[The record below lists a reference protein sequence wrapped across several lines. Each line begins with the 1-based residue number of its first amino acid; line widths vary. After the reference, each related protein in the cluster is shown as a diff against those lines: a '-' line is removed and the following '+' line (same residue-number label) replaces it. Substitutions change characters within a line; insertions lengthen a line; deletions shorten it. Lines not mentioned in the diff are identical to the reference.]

1 VTQVRRGALG
11 TRAAV
16 ALVALA
22 AIAGHAVADIVSPAT
37 PCENVLPAELEVT
50 LRAEPL
56 DPAVGD
62 LVDLDVEITNTTG
75 GLAGIPLFR
84 LAGAE
89 PLFAIE
95 SQENSYP
102 YVEGARYRLRAAQPG
117 LATLSLSVNFETS
130 SGCVDLPLF
139 VFHSTSSAPYPI
151 TVSGDSP
158 PVSGSPTPTVT
169 ATPPRRRVTA
179 TPARRPPSTARATS
193 DPVRCPHALQRLRV
207 AVDIALGSTAAARRS
222 SDVHRPP
229 DVAIND
235 LVAAANGARARC
247 VAPPSGWTAS
257 SGR

>member
-16 ALVALA
+16 VLVALA
-22 AIAGHAVADIVSPAT
+22 AITGHAVADVVLRAT

-50 LRAEPL
+50 LRAVPL

-62 LVDLDVEITNTTG
+62 LVDLDVQITNTTG

-89 PLFAIE
+89 PLFSIE

-117 LATLSLSVNFETS
+117 LAALRLSVNFETS

-139 VFHSTSSAPYPI
+139 VFHSTSSAPLPI
-151 TVSGDSP
+151 AVSGDLP
-158 PVSGSPTPTVT
+158 PVSGSPTPTAT
-169 ATPPRRRVTA
+169 ATPLRRWAIA
-179 TPARRPPSTARATS
+179 TPPRRPPSTASATS
-193 DPVRCPHALQRLRV
+193 DLARCAHAREQVTTALE
-207 AVDIALGSTAAARRS
+207 AALGSSEATCHSCAVER
-222 SDVHRPP
+222 HPT
-229 DVAIND
+229 VAITE
-235 LVAAANGARARC
+235 LIAVVNGTRSRC
-247 VAPPSGWTAS
+247 PTPPPTATAI
-257 SGR
+257 R

>member
-1 VTQVRRGALG
+1 M
-11 TRAAV
+11 RAAV
-16 ALVALA
+16 VLVALA
-22 AIAGHAVADIVSPAT
+22 AIAGHAVADVVSPAT

-117 LATLSLSVNFETS
+117 LATLSLSVNLHFR
-130 SGCVDLPLF
+130 
-139 VFHSTSSAPYPI
+139 HSPRAPQLGQYCA
-151 TVSGDSP
+151 T
-158 PVSGSPTPTVT
+158 SGSD
-169 ATPPRRRVTA
+169 PRRVG
-179 TPARRPPSTARATS
+179 
-193 DPVRCPHALQRLRV
+193 C
-207 AVDIALGSTAAARRS
+207 
-222 SDVHRPP
+222 
-229 DVAIND
+229 
-235 LVAAANGARARC
+235 
-247 VAPPSGWTAS
+247 APPSPPSITATS
-257 SGR
+257 PPFLAAIHRPRQDEDRPTAAQPSRCRSTQAVRCGHVVAM